1 MCIRDSAST
10 ADSRAPINNFLRH
23 RFFGLAWAEFIAAHL
38 TNMLALS
45 AASRTAGYSSPVTQA
60 KAPAHDQARLS
71 LFDATMLV
79 MGGIIGVGIFFK
91 PHEVAGLV
99 PVTGPYFAIWGLGA
113 LAAIVGAMTFAEL
126 AGSFPKAGGW
136 YVFLREG
143 FGPFAS
149 FLFAWIV
156 LLVISTGASA
166 GVAGFCATK
175 IYSLVAPDAEPSFL
189 IERCIAAALILSV
202 TALGMTGVK
211 TSAIFQ
217 NLCMLAKLL
226 AIATFVF
233 AGLVLFEL
241 PPAQA
246 PAASAANDIPWSGMM
261 RGTLPVLF
269 TYGGWQLVTYIAPS
283 VKDPERNLPRAI
295 ILGMLGV
302 GAVYLALNA
311 AYVRVL
317 GIEGVATLPDVP
329 GELARRTLGSGG
341 VLFLSLAMAISAIG
355 FLTAT
360 LIATPGIYVA
370 MAKEG
375 LFVQAVG
382 KRHPRTGAPVLAL
395 LLQASICI
403 LYLAVHH
410 DVVKDLGDSVVF
422 GEWIFHCLTGL
433 TLLRLRKR
441 RPDLPR
447 PFKSPLY
454 PLCPAL
460 YTLLA
465 GCIVYGNL
473 VTNAPSVTY
482 LGLGVLA
489 AGALVYLPWNRFAK
503 STL

>member
-1 MCIRDSAST
+1 
-10 ADSRAPINNFLRH
+10 
-23 RFFGLAWAEFIAAHL
+23 
-38 TNMLALS
+38 
-45 AASRTAGYSSPVTQA
+45 
-60 KAPAHDQARLS
+60 
-71 LFDATMLV
+71 MLV

-91 PHEVAGLV
+91 PQEVAHLV
-99 PVTGPYFAIWGLGA
+99 PITGPYFGLWALGA
-113 LAAIVGAMTFAEL
+113 LAAMVGALTFAEL

-143 FGPFAS
+143 FGPFAA

-166 GVAGFCATK
+166 GVADFCAAK
-175 IYSLVAPDAEPSFL
+175 IYSLAVPGQQPSFL
-189 IERCIAAALILSV
+189 VQRSIAASLIIAV
-202 TALGMTGVK
+202 TALGMSGVK

-226 AIATFVF
+226 AIGTFAF
-233 AGLVLFEL
+233 AGLVLFEM
-241 PPAQA
+241 PSE
-246 PAASAANDIPWSGMM
+246 PAAAATATAAATEFSWASMM

-302 GAVYLALNA
+302 GAVYLVLNA

-317 GIEGVATLPDVP
+317 GIDGVATLTDVP
-329 GELARRTLGSGG
+329 GELALRTLGPSGAK
-341 VLFLSLAMAISAIG
+341 FLSLAMAVSAVG

-370 MAKEG
+370 MAREG
-375 LFVQAVG
+375 LFVQAIG
-382 KRHPRTGAPVLAL
+382 RRSPRTGAPTLAL
-395 LLQASICI
+395 LLQAVICV
-403 LYLAVHH
+403 LYLAAHH
-410 DVVKDLGDSVVF
+410 DVIDKLADSVVF
-422 GEWIFHCLTGL
+422 GEWIFHFLTGL
-433 TLLRLRKR
+433 TLLRLRR
-441 RPDLPR
+441 NRPDLPR
-447 PFKSPLY
+447 PFKSPFY

-465 GCIVYGNL
+465 GGVVYGNL
-473 VTNAPSVTY
+473 VTNDPTITY

-489 AGALVYLPWNRFAK
+489 AGALVYAPWTRLTRQR
-503 STL
+503 SH